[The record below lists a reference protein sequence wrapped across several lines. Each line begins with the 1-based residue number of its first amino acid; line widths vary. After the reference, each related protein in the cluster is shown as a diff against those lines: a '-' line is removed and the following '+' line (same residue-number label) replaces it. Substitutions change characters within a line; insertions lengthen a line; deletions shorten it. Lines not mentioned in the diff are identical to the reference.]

1 MHGEGSRAVTK
12 GVDERIDEGIL
23 RWLGHVEMME
33 NYMIA
38 KSYYYLGSIS
48 QQAAL
53 QAAKEKAALKI
64 RHKD

>member
-1 MHGEGSRAVTK
+1 MTK

-38 KSYYYLGSIS
+38 RLLLLFGEYLAAGSTPGRERQS
-48 QQAAL
+48 
-53 QAAKEKAALKI
+53 
-64 RHKD
+64 RVKDQT